1 MSKKIT
7 GGVSKLLSNNTVLYL
22 MSFLAFLD
30 VYNHLKNNDTQSL
43 FVFVISVYLTSM
55 STENVTVM
63 IIIGLVVSNIYKS
76 VTKEGF
82 KNPPDLMPDSGLVQE
97 HEQEAFEN
105 KSDDEDDEE
114 DEEDEEDEA
123 NVEKESMTS
132 NKNISKKQVKD
143 AKELANIQGE
153 MLNNLKAMTPL
164 IKQVEGFADK
174 YKSSLNN
181 DKLDKLIKA
190 MDQMDN
196 NKKNKKNK
204 K

>member
-7 GGVSKLLSNNTVLYL
+7 GGFSKLLSNNTVLYL

-76 VTKEGF
+76 VTNEGF
-82 KNPPDLMPDSGLVQE
+82 KNPPDMMPDGGLEQE

-105 KSDDEDDEE
+105 KSETDDEDE
-114 DEEDEEDEA
+114 DEDEDEA

-174 YKSSLNN
+174 YKSSLSNA
-181 DKLDKLIKA
+181 KLDKLIKA

-196 NKKNKKNK
+196 DKKNKK
-204 K
+204 

>member
-82 KNPPDLMPDSGLVQE
+82 KNPPDLMPDEGID
-97 HEQEAFEN
+97 QEAFEN
-105 KSDDEDDEE
+105 KSEKDE
-114 DEEDEEDEA
+114 
-123 NVEKESMTS
+123 SG
-132 NKNISKKQVKD
+132 D
-143 AKELANIQGE
+143 AEWGDAFR
-153 MLNNLKAMTPL
+153 NL
-164 IKQVEGFADK
+164 FR
-174 YKSSLNN
+174 
-181 DKLDKLIKA
+181 
-190 MDQMDN
+190 
-196 NKKNKKNK
+196 
-204 K
+204 